1 MNTYK
6 NPIKRQGDFAD
17 PFVLRHNGRYYLYAT
32 NPDIRCW
39 SSSDL
44 INWKPEGPVIGPDE
58 FPGLV
63 PFAPEVVYSNGAFY
77 MYTSP
82 SGFGHYVLKSERPTG
97 PFRKITGNVGH
108 NIDGSVFIDED
119 DQWYFF
125 WADDAGILCCK
136 MDGPDAFGEPVNTG
150 AYLHG
155 WTEGPMVLKVDG
167 LYYMTYTGNHYLSP
181 GYRICAA
188 VSEHPQ
194 GPYRECANNPTLVH
208 TTGKNIGLGHSS
220 TVLGPDLCT
229 YYIVYHNLNPDQ
241 TRDLDLDVIEM
252 RDGHVQVAGPS
263 REEQVA
269 PALPTERYDP
279 AEPGFAEKWTIT
291 AGEWECK
298 GEYAASKGNVFRCER
313 QLLTAHPVI
322 ELNLLGRAPVYGVT
336 LGGVVLEFS
345 AAENELLLRTEKGG
359 TLFRRALPD
368 SYVHHALHRL
378 ILRCLGDTLQIEL
391 DHQKAVNVKMPPESP
406 LILGLFAQGGSV
418 GMGRCTVAEGC
429 KKSEFCFAVPCQV
442 RPADE
447 LLLNAPQAGEY
458 WLSVQLNGPTEQ
470 APSLTYSHGGQEH
483 HAVLIRRSR
492 DLLVYQLTLPQGMH
506 RLSLD
511 FHPQLCAPLWY
522 SFHPRCEEPR
532 FSARMSLPGPFGKT
546 LADVPAACDC
556 TVSLS
561 FDQSPEGL
569 DGGEIGLLFRASEE
583 AKGGEGNDE
592 RLGINFFIGYCAA
605 LRDDLFVLT
614 KHRYDSRELAHVS
627 AKGCR
632 KITVRAQMNDILICL
647 DDQEH
652 PALSFH
658 DPDPILYGKAGIRAA
673 GAALKGAVLQ
683 SE

>member
-1 MNTYK
+1 
-6 NPIKRQGDFAD
+6 
-17 PFVLRHNGRYYLYAT
+17 
-32 NPDIRCW
+32 
-39 SSSDL
+39 
-44 INWKPEGPVIGPDE
+44 
-58 FPGLV
+58 
-63 PFAPEVVYSNGAFY
+63 
-77 MYTSP
+77 
-82 SGFGHYVLKSERPTG
+82 
-97 PFRKITGNVGH
+97 
-108 NIDGSVFIDED
+108 
-119 DQWYFF
+119 
-125 WADDAGILCCK
+125 
-136 MDGPDAFGEPVNTG
+136 
-150 AYLHG
+150 
-155 WTEGPMVLKVDG
+155 
-167 LYYMTYTGNHYLSP
+167 
-181 GYRICAA
+181 
-188 VSEHPQ
+188 
-194 GPYRECANNPTLVH
+194 
-208 TTGKNIGLGHSS
+208 
-220 TVLGPDLCT
+220 
-229 YYIVYHNLNPDQ
+229 
-241 TRDLDLDVIEM
+241 
-252 RDGHVQVAGPS
+252 
-263 REEQVA
+263 
-269 PALPTERYDP
+269 
-279 AEPGFAEKWTIT
+279 
-291 AGEWECK
+291 
-298 GEYAASKGNVFRCER
+298 
-313 QLLTAHPVI
+313 
-322 ELNLLGRAPVYGVT
+322 
-336 LGGVVLEFS
+336 
-345 AAENELLLRTEKGG
+345 
-359 TLFRRALPD
+359 
-368 SYVHHALHRL
+368 
-378 ILRCLGDTLQIEL
+378 
-391 DHQKAVNVKMPPESP
+391 
-406 LILGLFAQGGSV
+406 
-418 GMGRCTVAEGC
+418 MGRCTVAEGC

-470 APSLTYSHGGQEH
+470 APSLTYSHGGQDH

-546 LADVPAACDC
+546 HADVPAACDC